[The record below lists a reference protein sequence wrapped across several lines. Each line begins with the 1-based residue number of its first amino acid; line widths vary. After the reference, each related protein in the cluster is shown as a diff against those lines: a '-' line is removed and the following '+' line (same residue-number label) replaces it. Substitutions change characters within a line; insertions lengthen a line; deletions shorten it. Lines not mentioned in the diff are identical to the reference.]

1 MNSGLLYAVLAF
13 GLWGVFPLYFREVAS
28 VSPLEVVLHRST
40 WSLVFMAL
48 LLTVM
53 RRWAWLPPLLKQP
66 RVLKVFALSA
76 GLVACNWFVYVYS
89 VQVGAV
95 VEASLGYFINPLFN
109 VLLGVFV
116 LHERLRR
123 IQWAAV
129 ALAAAGV
136 LWLTW
141 WAGRPPWIALVLAGS
156 FGLYGLI
163 RKTAPLGALEGLML
177 ETLLMAPVVVPW
189 LVWWSVWAD
198 GALSKGDLVINAW
211 LVMAGPLTAL
221 PLLAFAAA
229 ARRLKLATLGLVQYL
244 GPTLQLVLGVWV
256 FHEAFDLQRL
266 LGFVLIWAALALYS
280 GEALW
285 RSRQEAGVQG

>member
-28 VSPLEVVLHRST
+28 VSPMEVVLHRSA
-40 WSLVFMAL
+40 WSLVFMTL

-66 RVLKVFALSA
+66 RVLRVFALSA
-76 GLVACNWFVYVYS
+76 ALVAGNWFVYVYA

-123 IQWAAV
+123 VQWAAV
-129 ALAAAGV
+129 ALAALGV

-177 ETLLMAPVVVPW
+177 ETLVMAPVVVPW
-189 LVWWSVWAD
+189 LVGWSVW
-198 GALSKGDLVINAW
+198 GGSALSKGDLAINTW
-211 LVMAGPLTAL
+211 LVLAGPLTAL

-244 GPTLQLVLGVWV
+244 GPTLQLLLGVWV

-266 LGFVLIWAALALYS
+266 VGFVLIWAALALYS

-285 RSRQEAGVQG
+285 RSRAEVSRA

>member
-28 VSPLEVVLHRST
+28 VSPMEVVLHRSV
-40 WSLVFMAL
+40 WSLVFMTL

-76 GLVACNWFVYVYS
+76 ALVAGNWFVYVYA

-95 VEASLGYFINPLFN
+95 VEASLGYFINPLLN

-123 IQWAAV
+123 VQWAAV
-129 ALAAAGV
+129 ALAALGV

-177 ETLLMAPVVVPW
+177 ETLVMAPVVVPW
-189 LVWWSVWAD
+189 LVGWSVW
-198 GALSKGDLVINAW
+198 GGSALSKGDLAINTW
-211 LVMAGPLTAL
+211 LVLAGPLTAL

-244 GPTLQLVLGVWV
+244 GPTLQLLLGVWV

-266 LGFVLIWAALALYS
+266 VGFVLIWSALALYS

-285 RSRQEAGVQG
+285 RSRAEVSRA

>member
-28 VSPLEVVLHRST
+28 VSPLEVVLHRSV
-40 WSLVFMAL
+40 WSLVFMTV
-48 LLTVM
+48 LLTVVK
-53 RRWAWLPPLLKQP
+53 RWSWLPPLLKQP
-66 RVLKVFALSA
+66 RELRVFALSA
-76 GLVACNWFVYVYS
+76 ALVACNWFVYVYA

-123 IQWAAV
+123 VQWAAV
-129 ALAAAGV
+129 ALAAVGV
-136 LWLTW
+136 LWLTL
-141 WAGRPPWIALVLAGS
+141 WAGRPPWIALALAGS

-177 ETLLMAPVVVPW
+177 ETLVMAPVVVPW
-189 LVWWSVWAD
+189 LVGWSVWGG
-198 GALSKGDLVINAW
+198 GALSKGDLAINTW
-211 LVMAGPLTAL
+211 LVLAGPLTAL

-244 GPTLQLVLGVWV
+244 GPTLQLLLGVWV

-266 LGFVLIWAALALYS
+266 VGFVLIWSALALYS

-285 RSRQEAGVQG
+285 RSRAEVSRA

>member
-28 VSPLEVVLHRST
+28 VSPMEVVLHRSV
-40 WSLVFMAL
+40 WSLVFMTL

-76 GLVACNWFVYVYS
+76 ALVAGNWFVYVYA

-95 VEASLGYFINPLFN
+95 VEASLGYFINPLLN

-123 IQWAAV
+123 VQWAAV
-129 ALAAAGV
+129 ALAALGV

-177 ETLLMAPVVVPW
+177 ETLVMAPVVVPW
-189 LVWWSVWAD
+189 LVGWSVW
-198 GALSKGDLVINAW
+198 GGSALSKGDLAINTW

-244 GPTLQLVLGVWV
+244 GPTLQLLLGVWV

-266 LGFVLIWAALALYS
+266 VGFVLIWSALALYS

-285 RSRQEAGVQG
+285 RSRAEVSRA